1 MSGVK
6 KTGLRFRGIMMP
18 NSYHPAIRKAKREAS
33 QPSIHGTK
41 LWKSSALV
49 IDYLNKN
56 PPQYFNRVLDVGCG
70 WGAGGIWCAK
80 KLTSQV
86 TSMDADPDV
95 FRFLNITA
103 SINKVKTTPLIL
115 KFAQLSKKDLEAF
128 DLLIAA
134 DICFWDELVDPVYR
148 MIERAINA
156 GVKQI
161 VISDPERPTFMK
173 MAERC
178 LKKHGGDLLEMETK
192 GSVNAR
198 GSVLV
203 IKNF

>member
-1 MSGVK
+1 
-6 KTGLRFRGIMMP
+6 
-18 NSYHPAIRKAKREAS
+18 
-33 QPSIHGTK
+33 
-41 LWKSSALV
+41 
-49 IDYLNKN
+49 
-56 PPQYFNRVLDVGCG
+56 
-70 WGAGGIWCAK
+70 
-80 KLTSQV
+80 
-86 TSMDADPDV
+86 MDADPDV

-115 KFAQLSKKDLEAF
+115 KFAQLRKRDLEAF

-203 IKNF
+203 IKNY